1 MGETLTSTDCNG
13 SVHTLTYDVLGRVVS
28 DAITTLGSGVDGSVR
43 RIEYAYDGQGNTY
56 LVTAYNAASGGS
68 VVNQIQRAY
77 NGLGQLT
84 TEWQSHSGAV
94 NTSSS
99 PSVQYT
105 YSEMT
110 GVGIPSSEPARDEL
124 AALTKGYRP
133 AR

>member
-1 MGETLTSTDCNG
+1 M
-13 SVHTLTYDVLGRVVS
+13 S